1 VREENI
7 CADRLQKILQLHLI
21 LQTILSLTN
30 NNSYSVTDKT
40 TDLIDIFYD
49 KEKNRQNNSNSQQ
62 IIRKSSKAKYQI
74 FDEVEFARGRE
85 ILGDLIVHGM
95 IASGGTDIDWLIEH
109 SGGFIILE
117 FKGFH
122 NDKINIAKGQMI
134 AYEKL
139 HEKLNQTTKCY
150 LYIVGCDEIDFSNP
164 DATVWIFEMKQ
175 WKIGAIPKNTSDIYG
190 DDSGKQNKFIVYREY
205 MEEISIEKLRE
216 MIDKHWKEFEKIT
229 L

>member
-1 VREENI
+1 M
-7 CADRLQKILQLHLI
+7 
-21 LQTILSLTN
+21 
-30 NNSYSVTDKT
+30 TDKT
-40 TDLIDIFYD
+40 TDLIDTFYD
-49 KEKNRQNNSNSQQ
+49 KEKVIQNNSNSQQ
-62 IIRKSSKAKYQI
+62 IIRKSPKAKYQI
-74 FDEVEFARGRE
+74 FDEVEFTRGRE

-109 SGGFIILE
+109 NGCFIILE

-139 HEKLNQTTKCY
+139 HEKLNQATKCN
-150 LYIVGCDEIDFSNP
+150 LYIVGCDNIDFSNP
-164 DATVWIFEMKQ
+164 DATIWIFEMKQ
-175 WKIGAIPKNTSDIYG
+175 WKKGAIPKNTSDIFG

-216 MIDKHWKEFEKIT
+216 IIDSHWKEFEKIMP
-229 L
+229 